1 MLIIFAFLF
10 VPPGPSSWPLIIVAC
25 FLAIPSP
32 NLSSLFDLIICL
44 LFEFFF
50 LGLRFNS
57 MEATYF
63 GGFGVGGWRA
73 QIKQFWV

>member
-1 MLIIFAFLF
+1 
-10 VPPGPSSWPLIIVAC
+10 
-25 FLAIPSP
+25 
-32 NLSSLFDLIICL
+32 LSSLFDLIICL